1 MKKLLGV
8 TLTIIVALAIAP
20 LSSGAA
26 PKPVVTPK
34 TGLSCSPLGKTVVVG
49 NKKFSCV
56 KSGRKSVWNKPVTI
70 PSPKPSNTAAPVQPP
85 TLDSLSVAGVYDF
98 SRASVNAAIFKN
110 ASSKLSVSYFVGQ
123 NVATSTLDAVKPDLN
138 RAIDLW
144 GPAFTPTDRIS
155 IIWYVQ
161 QDLAW
166 AANKYVEESGNP
178 AQWSGILNSCTLNDC
193 GNATATVGATGKF
206 VFEQGMNLGQ
216 LGWNRSTAGHE
227 FTHLAQS
234 KLAYPNQQRMPLWL
248 LEGGAQF
255 YGEATGYL
263 LIDPNKTIRS
273 GMHKQYASDASALVA
288 RNFSSQSLKQVL
300 SAGNPANTS
309 KLFTLVGLEP
319 WDSEKTSLAYLLGSY
334 GTEVLVAVYGH
345 QKIVELFREF
355 ETSTNWETNFQKV
368 YGNSTSTFY
377 EKLTPYLKK
386 MADEL

>member
-1 MKKLLGV
+1 MKKLFGV
-8 TLTIIVALAIAP
+8 ILTIAIALAIAP

-34 TGLSCSPLGKTVVVG
+34 TGASCSPVGKTVVVG

-56 KSGRKSVWNKPVTI
+56 KSGRKSVWNKPATL
-70 PSPKPSNTAAPVQPP
+70 PSQKPANTAAPVQQP
-85 TLDSLSVAGVYDF
+85 TLDNLSVAGVYDF
-98 SRASVNAAIFKN
+98 SRASVNAAILKN
-110 ASSKLSVSYFVGQ
+110 ESSNLSVGYFVGQ
-123 NVATSTLDAVKPDLN
+123 NVAPSTLDAVKPDLN

-144 GPAFTPTDRIS
+144 GPVFAPTDRIS

-166 AANKYVEESGNP
+166 AASKYVEESGNP
-178 AQWSGILNSCTLNDC
+178 VQWSGILNSCTVNYC
-193 GNATATVGATGKF
+193 GNATATVGANGKF

-234 KLAYPNQQRMPLWL
+234 KLAYPNQQKMPLWL

-288 RNFSSQSLKQVL
+288 TNFSSQSLKQVL
-300 SAGNPANTS
+300 AAGNPANTA
-309 KLFTLVGLEP
+309 KLFKLVELEP
-319 WDSEKTSLAYLLGSY
+319 WGLERTSLAYLLGSY

-355 ETSTNWETNFQKV
+355 ETSTNWEANFQKV
-368 YGNSTSTFY
+368 YGISTSTFY
-377 EKLTPYLKK
+377 EKLTPYLQM
-386 MADEL
+386 MAGEL

>member
-1 MKKLLGV
+1 VKKLFGV
-8 TLTIIVALAIAP
+8 ILTIAIALAIAP

-34 TGLSCSPLGKTVVVG
+34 TGASCSPVGKTVVVG
-49 NKKFSCV
+49 TKKFSCV
-56 KSGRKSVWNKPVTI
+56 KSGRKSVWNKPATL
-70 PSPKPSNTAAPVQPP
+70 PSQKPANTAAPVQQP
-85 TLDSLSVAGVYDF
+85 TLDNLSVAGVYDF
-98 SRASVNAAIFKN
+98 SRASVNAAILKN
-110 ASSKLSVSYFVGQ
+110 ESSNLSVGYFVGQ
-123 NVATSTLDAVKPDLN
+123 NVAPSTLDAVKPDLN

-144 GPAFTPTDRIS
+144 GPVFAPTDRIS

-166 AANKYVEESGNP
+166 AASKYVEESGNP
-178 AQWSGILNSCTLNDC
+178 VQWSGILNSCTVNYC
-193 GNATATVGATGKF
+193 GNATATVGANGKF

-234 KLAYPNQQRMPLWL
+234 KLAYPNQQKMPLWL

-288 RNFSSQSLKQVL
+288 TNFSSQSLKQVL
-300 SAGNPANTS
+300 AAGNPANTA
-309 KLFTLVGLEP
+309 KLFKLVELEP
-319 WDSEKTSLAYLLGSY
+319 WGLERTSLAYLLGSY

-355 ETSTNWETNFQKV
+355 ETSTNWEANFQKV
-368 YGNSTSTFY
+368 YGISTSTFY
-377 EKLTPYLKK
+377 EKLTPYLQM
-386 MADEL
+386 MAGEL

>member
-1 MKKLLGV
+1 MKKLFGV
-8 TLTIIVALAIAP
+8 ILTIAIALAIAP

-34 TGLSCSPLGKTVVVG
+34 TGASCSPVGKTVVVG
-49 NKKFSCV
+49 TKKFSCV
-56 KSGRKSVWNKPVTI
+56 KSGRKSVWNKPATL
-70 PSPKPSNTAAPVQPP
+70 PSQKPANTAAPVQQP
-85 TLDSLSVAGVYDF
+85 TLDNLSVAGVYDF
-98 SRASVNAAIFKN
+98 SRASVNAAILKN
-110 ASSKLSVSYFVGQ
+110 ESSNLSVGYFVGQ
-123 NVATSTLDAVKPDLN
+123 NVAPSTLDAVKPDLN

-144 GPAFTPTDRIS
+144 GPVFAPTDRIS

-166 AANKYVEESGNP
+166 AASKYVEESGNP
-178 AQWSGILNSCTLNDC
+178 VQWSGILNSCTVNYC
-193 GNATATVGATGKF
+193 GNATATVGANGKF

-234 KLAYPNQQRMPLWL
+234 KLAYPNQQKMPLWL

-288 RNFSSQSLKQVL
+288 TNFSSQSLKQVL
-300 SAGNPANTS
+300 AAGNPANTA
-309 KLFTLVGLEP
+309 KLFKLVELEP
-319 WDSEKTSLAYLLGSY
+319 WGLERTSLAYLLGSY

-355 ETSTNWETNFQKV
+355 ETSTNWEANFQKV
-368 YGNSTSTFY
+368 YGISTSTFY
-377 EKLTPYLKK
+377 EKLTPYLQM
-386 MADEL
+386 MAGEL

>member
-8 TLTIIVALAIAP
+8 TLTILVALAFAP

-34 TGLSCSPLGKTVVVG
+34 TGASCSPVGKTVVVG

-56 KSGRKSVWNKPVTI
+56 KSGRKSVWNKPATL
-70 PSPKPSNTAAPVQPP
+70 PSQKPANTAAPVQQP
-85 TLDSLSVAGVYDF
+85 TLDNLSVAGVYDF
-98 SRASVNAAIFKN
+98 SRASVNAAILKN
-110 ASSKLSVSYFVGQ
+110 ESSNLSVGYFVGQ
-123 NVATSTLDAVKPDLN
+123 NVAPSTLDAVKPDLN

-144 GPAFTPTDRIS
+144 APVFAPTDRIS

-166 AANKYVEESGNP
+166 AASKYVEESGNP
-178 AQWSGILNSCTLNDC
+178 VQWSGILNSCTVNYC
-193 GNATATVGATGKF
+193 GNATATVGANGKF

-234 KLAYPNQQRMPLWL
+234 KLAYPNQQKMPLWL

-288 RNFSSQSLKQVL
+288 TNFSSQSLKQVL
-300 SAGNPANTS
+300 AAGNPANTA
-309 KLFTLVGLEP
+309 KLFKLVELEP
-319 WDSEKTSLAYLLGSY
+319 WGLERTSLAYLLGSY

-355 ETSTNWETNFQKV
+355 ETSTNWEANFQKV
-368 YGNSTSTFY
+368 YGISTSTFY
-377 EKLTPYLKK
+377 EKLTPYLQM
-386 MADEL
+386 MAGEL

>member
-8 TLTIIVALAIAP
+8 ILTIAIAVAIAP

-34 TGLSCSPLGKTVVVG
+34 TGASCSPVGKTVVVG
-49 NKKFSCV
+49 TKKFSCV
-56 KSGRKSVWNKPVTI
+56 KSGRKSVWNKPATL
-70 PSPKPSNTAAPVQPP
+70 PSPRPSNTAAPVPQV
-85 TLDSLSVAGVYDF
+85 TLDNLSVAGVYDF
-98 SRASVNAAIFKN
+98 SRASVNAEILKN
-110 ASSKLSVSYFVGQ
+110 GSSKLSVSYFVGQ
-123 NVATSTLDAVKPDLN
+123 NVASSTLDAVKPDLN

-144 GPAFTPTDRIS
+144 GPVFAPTDRIS

-166 AANKYVEESGNP
+166 AASNYVEESGNP
-178 AQWSGILNSCTLNDC
+178 VQWSGILNSCTVNYC
-193 GNATATVGATGKF
+193 GNATATVGANGKF

-234 KLAYPNQQRMPLWL
+234 KLAYPNQQKMPLWL

-288 RNFSSQSLKQVL
+288 TNFSSQSLKQVL
-300 SAGNPANTS
+300 AAGNPANTA
-309 KLFTLVGLEP
+309 KLFKLVELEP
-319 WDSEKTSLAYLLGSY
+319 WGPERTSLAYLLGSY

-355 ETSTNWETNFQKV
+355 ETSTNWEANFQKV
-368 YGNSTSTFY
+368 YGISTSTFY
-377 EKLTPYLKK
+377 EKLTPYLQM
-386 MADEL
+386 MAGEL

>member
-1 MKKLLGV
+1 VKKLFGV
-8 TLTIIVALAIAP
+8 ILTIAIALAIAP

-34 TGLSCSPLGKTVVVG
+34 TGASCSPVGKTVVVG
-49 NKKFSCV
+49 TKKFSCV
-56 KSGRKSVWNKPVTI
+56 KSGRKSVWNKPATL
-70 PSPKPSNTAAPVQPP
+70 PSQKPANTAAPVQQP
-85 TLDSLSVAGVYDF
+85 TLDNLSVAGVYDF
-98 SRASVNAAIFKN
+98 SRASVNAAILKN
-110 ASSKLSVSYFVGQ
+110 ESSNLSVGYFVGQ
-123 NVATSTLDAVKPDLN
+123 NVAPSTLDAVKPDLN

-144 GPAFTPTDRIS
+144 GPVFAPTDRIS

-166 AANKYVEESGNP
+166 AASKYVEESGNP
-178 AQWSGILNSCTLNDC
+178 VQWSGILNSCTVNYC
-193 GNATATVGATGKF
+193 GNATATVGANGKF

-234 KLAYPNQQRMPLWL
+234 KLAYPNQQKMPLWL

-288 RNFSSQSLKQVL
+288 TNFSSQSLKQVL
-300 SAGNPANTS
+300 AAGNPANTA
-309 KLFTLVGLEP
+309 KLFKLVELEP
-319 WDSEKTSLAYLLGSY
+319 WGPERTSLAYLLGSY

-355 ETSTNWETNFQKV
+355 ETSTNWEANFQKV
-368 YGNSTSTFY
+368 YGISTSTFY
-377 EKLTPYLKK
+377 EKLTPYLQM
-386 MADEL
+386 MAGEL

>member
-1 MKKLLGV
+1 MKKLLGAI
-8 TLTIIVALAIAP
+8 LTMVIALAINP
-20 LSSGAA
+20 ISSGAA
-26 PKPVVTPK
+26 PKPVVSPK
-34 TGLSCSPLGKTVVVG
+34 TGASCSPVGKTVVVG
-49 NKKFSCV
+49 NKKFSCI
-56 KSGRKSVWNKPVTI
+56 KNGRKLVWNKPVTI
-70 PSPKPSNTAAPVQPP
+70 PKPKPSSTAAPVKQP

-98 SRASVNAAIFKN
+98 SRASVNAAILKN
-110 ASSKLSVSYFVGQ
+110 GSSKLSVSYFVGQ
-123 NVATSTLDAVKPDLN
+123 NVTSSTLDAVKPDLN

-144 GPAFTPTDRIS
+144 GPVFAPADRIS

-161 QDLAW
+161 QDLDW

-178 AQWSGILNSCTLNDC
+178 VQWSGILTSCTVNYC

-288 RNFSSQSLKQVL
+288 TNFSSQSLKQVFA
-300 SAGNPANTS
+300 AGNPTNTE
-309 KLFTLVGLEP
+309 KLMQLVEFDGVSGGRLGLG
-319 WDSEKTSLAYLLGSY
+319 YLLGSY
-334 GTEVLVAVYGH
+334 ATEVLVATYGHDKMHQLIKSFATSTDWQSNFQAVYG
-345 QKIVELFREF
+345 ISPE
-355 ETSTNWETNFQKV
+355 
-368 YGNSTSTFY
+368 TFY
-377 EKLTPYLKK
+377 EKLTPYLQK
-386 MADEL
+386 MEQEL

>member
-1 MKKLLGV
+1 MKKLFGV
-8 TLTIIVALAIAP
+8 TLTIVAALAIAP

-34 TGLSCSPLGKTVVVG
+34 TGLSCSPVGKSVVVG
-49 NKKFSCV
+49 NKRFSCV

-98 SRASVNAAIFKN
+98 SRASVNAAILKN
-110 ASSKLSVSYFVGQ
+110 GSSKLSVSYFIGQ

-144 GPAFTPTDRIS
+144 GPAFAPTDRIS

-166 AANKYVEESGNP
+166 AASKYVEESGNP
-178 AQWSGILNSCTLNDC
+178 VQWSGILNSCTLNYC
-193 GNATATVGATGKF
+193 GNATATVGVTGKF

-319 WDSEKTSLAYLLGSY
+319 WESEKTSLAYLLGSY

-368 YGNSTSTFY
+368 YGISTSTFY

>member
-8 TLTIIVALAIAP
+8 TLTILVALAIAP

-34 TGLSCSPLGKTVVVG
+34 TGASCSPVGKTVVVG

-56 KSGRKSVWNKPVTI
+56 KSGRKSVWNKPATL
-70 PSPKPSNTAAPVQPP
+70 PSQKPSNTAAPVPQP
-85 TLDSLSVAGVYDF
+85 TLDNLSVAGVYDF
-98 SRASVNAAIFKN
+98 SRASVNAAILKN
-110 ASSKLSVSYFVGQ
+110 GSSKLSVSYFVGQ
-123 NVATSTLDAVKPDLN
+123 NVASSTLDAVKPDLN

-144 GPAFTPTDRIS
+144 GPVFAPTDRIS

-166 AANKYVEESGNP
+166 AASKYVEESGNP
-178 AQWSGILNSCTLNDC
+178 VQWSGILNSCTVNYC

-288 RNFSSQSLKQVL
+288 NNFSSQSLKQVL
-300 SAGNPANTS
+300 AAGNPANTANLF
-309 KLFTLVGLEP
+309 KLVELAP
-319 WDSEKTSLAYLLGSY
+319 WDSERTSLAYLLGSY

-368 YGNSTSTFY
+368 YGISTSTFY
-377 EKLTPYLKK
+377 KKLTPYLQK
-386 MADEL
+386 MAGEL

>member
-1 MKKLLGV
+1 MKKLFGV
-8 TLTIIVALAIAP
+8 ILTIAIAVAIAP

-34 TGLSCSPLGKTVVVG
+34 TGASCSPVGKTVVVG
-49 NKKFSCV
+49 TKKFSCV

-70 PSPKPSNTAAPVQPP
+70 SSPKPSNTAAPVQQP
-85 TLDSLSVAGVYDF
+85 TLENLSVAGVYDF
-98 SRASVNAAIFKN
+98 SRASVNAAILKN
-110 ASSKLSVSYFVGQ
+110 GSSKLSVSYFVGQ
-123 NVATSTLDAVKPDLN
+123 NVASSTLDAVKPDLN

-144 GPAFTPTDRIS
+144 GPVFAPTDRIS

-166 AANKYVEESGNP
+166 AASKYVEESGNP
-178 AQWSGILNSCTLNDC
+178 VQWSGILNSCTVNYC

-288 RNFSSQSLKQVL
+288 TNFSSQSLKQVL
-300 SAGNPANTS
+300 AAGNPANTA
-309 KLFTLVGLEP
+309 KLFKLVELEP
-319 WDSEKTSLAYLLGSY
+319 WGPERTSLAYLLGSY

-345 QKIVELFREF
+345 QKIVELFGEF
-355 ETSTNWETNFQKV
+355 ETSTNWEANFQKV
-368 YGNSTSTFY
+368 YGISTSTFY
-377 EKLTPYLKK
+377 EKLTPYLQM
-386 MADEL
+386 MAGEL

>member
-1 MKKLLGV
+1 MKRLFGLFLA
-8 TLTIIVALAIAP
+8 TLIALSTGPI
-20 LSSGAA
+20 SSGAA
-26 PKPVVTPK
+26 PKPAPAPK
-34 TGLSCSPLGKTVVVG
+34 IGAVCKPVGKIQVVG
-49 NKKFSCV
+49 TKKYTCV
-56 KSGRKSVWNKPVTI
+56 KSGKKLVWGKPTTI
-70 PSPKPSNTAAPVQPP
+70 SSPKPTNTPPPVQPP
-85 TLDSLSVAGVYDF
+85 TLDNLSVAGVYDF
-98 SRASVNAAIFKN
+98 SRASVNAAILKN
-110 ASSKLSVSYFVGQ
+110 GSSKLSVSYFVGQ

-144 GPAFTPTDRIS
+144 GPAFAPTDRIS

-178 AQWSGILNSCTLNDC
+178 VQWSGILNSCTLNYC
-193 GNATATVGATGKF
+193 GNATATTGATGKF

-345 QKIVELFREF
+345 QKIVELFKEF

-368 YGNSTSTFY
+368 YGISTSTFY

-386 MADEL
+386 MAEEL

>member
-1 MKKLLGV
+1 MKKLFGV
-8 TLTIIVALAIAP
+8 ILTIAIALAIAP

-34 TGLSCSPLGKTVVVG
+34 TGASCSPVGKTVVVG
-49 NKKFSCV
+49 TKKFSCV
-56 KSGRKSVWNKPVTI
+56 KSGRKSVWNKPATL
-70 PSPKPSNTAAPVQPP
+70 PSQKPANTAAPVQQP
-85 TLDSLSVAGVYDF
+85 TLDNLSVAGVYDF
-98 SRASVNAAIFKN
+98 SRASVNAAILKN
-110 ASSKLSVSYFVGQ
+110 ESSNLSVGYFVGQ
-123 NVATSTLDAVKPDLN
+123 NVAPSTLDAVKPDLN

-144 GPAFTPTDRIS
+144 GPVFAPTDRIS

-166 AANKYVEESGNP
+166 AASKYVEESGNP
-178 AQWSGILNSCTLNDC
+178 VQWSGILNSCTVNYC
-193 GNATATVGATGKF
+193 GNATATVGANGKF

-234 KLAYPNQQRMPLWL
+234 KLAYPNQQKMPLWL

-288 RNFSSQSLKQVL
+288 TNFSSQSLKQVL
-300 SAGNPANTS
+300 AAGNPANTA
-309 KLFTLVGLEP
+309 KLFKLVELEP
-319 WDSEKTSLAYLLGSY
+319 WGPERTSLAYLLGSY

-355 ETSTNWETNFQKV
+355 ETSTNWEANFQKV
-368 YGNSTSTFY
+368 YGISTSTFY
-377 EKLTPYLKK
+377 EKLTPYLQM
-386 MADEL
+386 MAGEL

>member
-1 MKKLLGV
+1 MKRLLGLI
-8 TLTIIVALAIAP
+8 LTMVIALAINP
-20 LSSGAA
+20 ISSGAA
-26 PKPVVTPK
+26 PKPLVTPK
-34 TGLSCSPLGKTVVVG
+34 TGASCSPVGKSVVVG
-49 NKKFSCV
+49 NKKFSCI

-70 PSPKPSNTAAPVQPP
+70 PKPKPSSTAAPVQQP
-85 TLDSLSVAGVYDF
+85 TLENLSVAGVYDF
-98 SRASVNAAIFKN
+98 SRASVNAAILN
-110 ASSKLSVSYFVGQ
+110 NGSSKLSVSYFVGQ
-123 NVATSTLDAVKPDLN
+123 NVASTTLDAVRPDLN

-144 GPAFTPTDRIS
+144 GPVFAPTDQIS

-166 AANKYVEESGNP
+166 AASKYVEESGNP
-178 AQWSGILNSCTLNDC
+178 VQWSGILNSCTVNYC

-206 VFEQGMNLGQ
+206 VFEQGMNLGE

-273 GMHKQYASDASALVA
+273 GMHKQYASDASMLVA
-288 RNFSSQSLKQVL
+288 NNFSSQYLKQVL
-300 SAGNPANTS
+300 AAGNPANTE
-309 KLFTLVGLEP
+309 KLFKLVELAP
-319 WDSEKTSLAYLLGSY
+319 WGPERTSLAYLLGSY

-368 YGNSTSTFY
+368 YGISTSTFY
-377 EKLTPYLKK
+377 EKLTPYLQK
-386 MADEL
+386 MAGEL